1 MLNNPP
7 GAPNPLP
14 TDGRPVMTVSELNRE
29 VKQLLEG
36 SVPLLW
42 VGGEISNFAAPS
54 SGHWYFTLKDA
65 RAQVRCAMFRGRNR
79 NVRFQPGNGREVLA
93 RARVSLYEGR
103 GEFQLIIEHLEE
115 AGFGVLMRRLEEL
128 KAKLQAEG
136 LFELTRKKPLPF
148 LPATI
153 GIITSPTG
161 AAVRDMIQV
170 LGRRYPAAKVEL
182 IPVAV
187 QGQGAAQQIANAIA
201 LAGHLQRHDLLIVGR
216 GGGSLEDLWAF
227 NEEVVAR
234 ALAACPIPTISAV
247 GHETDNT
254 IADLVADVRAPTPS
268 AAAEIASAN
277 AATLLDTTAAISRR
291 LQRAMQQQLRHV
303 GQRLQITRNR
313 LRHPREQLH
322 NRAQQLDHLEL
333 RLKAAMD
340 NQVER
345 RHQLLSSSLRSFAR
359 VHPEQQI
366 AAKRHQL
373 ATATQNLQR
382 SCKELITR
390 RHDRLQH
397 AAAMLNNVSPLSV
410 LQRGYAISR
419 NADGEV
425 IKSVQQVT
433 AGEQVSV
440 ILASGEFEATVNT
453 IHPVRE

>member
-1 MLNNPP
+1 MLSTPP
-7 GAPNPLP
+7 GTPNPLP
-14 TDGRPVMTVSELNRE
+14 TDGRPVMSVSELNRE

-79 NVRFQPGNGREVLA
+79 NVQFQPGNGREVLA

-115 AGFGVLMRRLEEL
+115 AGFGALMRQLEML

-136 LFELTRKKPLPF
+136 LFDLDRKKPLPY

-170 LGRRYPAAKVEL
+170 LGRRYPAAQIEL
-182 IPVAV
+182 LPVPV
-187 QGQGAAQQIANAIA
+187 QGQGAAQQIAEAIA
-201 LAGHLQRHDLLIVGR
+201 LAGRLQRHDLLIVGR
-216 GGGSLEDLWAF
+216 GGGSLEDLWSF

-247 GHETDNT
+247 GHETDTT

-277 AATLLDTTAAISRR
+277 AAALREDIETVARR
-291 LQRAMQQQLRHV
+291 VTRALEQQLRHLRQHV
-303 GQRLQITRNR
+303 QLVSNR
-313 LRHPREQLH
+313 IRHPREQLQ
-322 NRAQQLDHLEL
+322 NRAQRLDHLEIRL
-333 RLKAAMD
+333 RAAIHSRTAA
-340 NQVER
+340 NARRLELFARTLTQVHPRHRLGQAHTRLDQQAQRLDKSMRTLLQHR
-345 RHQLLSSSLRSFAR
+345 REQVIHASQLLHS
-359 VHPEQQI
+359 
-366 AAKRHQL
+366 
-373 ATATQNLQR
+373 
-382 SCKELITR
+382 
-390 RHDRLQH
+390 
-397 AAAMLNNVSPLSV
+397 VSPLAV
-410 LQRGYAISR
+410 LERGYAIVQTEQNQVVR
-419 NADGEV
+419 RAQEVTPGQKIHARLAEGE
-425 IKSVQQVT
+425 IT
-433 AGEQVSV
+433 AIVE
-440 ILASGEFEATVNT
+440 
-453 IHPVRE
+453 